1 MHSIARQKSS
11 DFDKIRYKAADFEP
25 SDSHVTK
32 KIFYSRWQTN
42 AILKTKYA

>member
-32 KIFYSRWQTN
+32 KFLFKMADERHFEN
-42 AILKTKYA
+42 

>member
-25 SDSHVTK
+25 SDSHVAK
-32 KIFYSRWQTN
+32 KIFIQDGRRTPF
-42 AILKTKYA
+42 